1 MSHLYVQSYYGTQ
14 DGWQSI
20 GGRRTA
26 SDAQRFCA
34 LLNRIRN
41 NRISKVQA
49 VPVRYVLGE

>member
-1 MSHLYVQSYYGTQ
+1 MSHLYVQTYYGTQ
-14 DGWQSI
+14 DGWQSV

-26 SDAQRFCA
+26 SDAERFCV
-34 LLNRIRN
+34 LLNRIRS